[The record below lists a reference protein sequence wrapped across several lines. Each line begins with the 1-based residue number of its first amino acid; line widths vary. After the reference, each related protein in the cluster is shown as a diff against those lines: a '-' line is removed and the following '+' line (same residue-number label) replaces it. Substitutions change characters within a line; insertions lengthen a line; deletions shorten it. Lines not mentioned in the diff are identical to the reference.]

1 MKKQYYILLIFIGF
15 SVAILESCNKKPAT
29 KTIILSKA
37 SSNYVNWISKENTV
51 ILDAYTL
58 LNTDSILALADG
70 IILTGGE
77 DINPLLYKDSTNL
90 KVCETINYRRDTL
103 ELKLINYALQ
113 NQIPLVGVCRGMQLI
128 NVATGGTLYGDI
140 PSQIGTTVVHRN
152 NGEVMHEITL
162 NEACPLIF
170 PTGQNKF
177 TVNSWHH
184 QGLKDVSE
192 IIKVVATAADG
203 LPEAIVIDP
212 SVHPYMV
219 AVQFHPERLGEN
231 NPITKQIKNSFY
243 KAIEEKL

>member
-15 SVAILESCNKKPAT
+15 STAILESCNKTAVT

-51 ILDAYTL
+51 ILDAYTIS
-58 LNTDSILALADG
+58 NTDSILALADG

-77 DINPLLYKDSTNL
+77 DINPLLYKDTNNL
-90 KVCETINYRRDTL
+90 KVCEAINHRRDTL

-113 NQIPLVGVCRGMQLI
+113 NKIPLVGVCRGMQLL

-152 NGEVMHEITL
+152 NGEVMHEIIL
-162 NEACPLIF
+162 NEVSPLIF

-177 TVNSWHH
+177 IVNSWHH
-184 QGLKDVSE
+184 QGLKDISE
-192 IIKVVATAADG
+192 IIKVVAIATDG
-203 LPEAIVIDP
+203 LPEAIVVDP
-212 SVHPYMV
+212 TVHPYMV

-231 NPITKQIKNSFY
+231 NPITKTIKNSFY
-243 KAIEEKL
+243 KAIE

>member
-1 MKKQYYILLIFIGF
+1 MKKQFYILLILISISLGTL
-15 SVAILESCNKKPAT
+15 VSCNKT
-29 KTIILSKA
+29 TTSKTIILSKA
-37 SSNYVNWISKENTV
+37 SSNYINWISKENTI
-51 ILDAYTL
+51 ILDAYTI

-77 DINPLLYKDSTNL
+77 DINPLLYKDSVNL
-90 KVCETINYRRDTL
+90 EVCETINDHRDTL
-103 ELKLINYALQ
+103 ELKLIDYAFK

-140 PSQIGTTVVHRN
+140 PSQLGTEVVHRN

-162 NEACPLIF
+162 IEECPNIF
-170 PTGQNKF
+170 PKGSSNF

-184 QGLKDVSE
+184 QGLKDISE
-192 IIKVVATAADG
+192 SIKVVAESSDG
-203 LPEAIVIDP
+203 LPEAIIVDQ

-231 NPITKQIKNSFY
+231 HPITKRIKTSFY
-243 KAIEEKL
+243 KAIEK